1 VKPPEALMSPA
12 ILLTQLL
19 PLLVFLV
26 VDAFVTD
33 VRISILAAIVFA
45 AGQLGLSWRRTRKID
60 WFVLLDV
67 GLIVALGA
75 VSILFEDELLFK
87 LKPAILEGLA
97 VLLLVALILAP
108 DRFLLSYF
116 GRLLPA
122 GTLGTEALGRLR
134 TMFVAMCLLVSLHAV
149 AVIICALAASRRI
162 WALVSGPGFYL
173 VFLPFLAAGLLR
185 YLRARRRI

>member
-1 VKPPEALMSPA
+1 MSPA

-19 PLLVFLV
+19 PLLVFLI

-45 AGQLGLSWRRTRKID
+45 AGQLGVTWRRTRKVD

-67 GLIVALGA
+67 GLIVALGG

-87 LKPAILEGLA
+87 LKPALLEGVAL
-97 VLLLVALILAP
+97 LLLVGLILAP

-116 GRLLPA
+116 GRLLPQGA
-122 GTLGTEALGRLR
+122 LNPEALRRLR
-134 TMFVAMCLLVSLHAV
+134 KMFAAMCLLVALHAG
-149 AVIICALAASRRI
+149 AVILCALTASRRV

-173 VFLPFLAAGLLR
+173 VFLPSLAAGLLR
-185 YLRARRRI
+185 YLRSRRGI